1 VGALASTDTSGAP
14 GADPR
19 SGAERVRSVARRYVP
34 VLSWLPAYDRA
45 GLRPDLIGGLVS
57 WAVMVPISIAY
68 AALAGMP
75 PEAGLVTAFAA
86 LAAYA
91 VLGTSRDLKVT
102 TSSSVAVMA
111 AAVVAPVVAGRGTE
125 AYVGLMAALALM
137 VGAALLVAGLLR
149 LGFLSQFLA
158 KPVVTGF
165 VVGLAITIVIGQLP
179 KLFGV
184 PGGGDNPFEEI
195 ANLVAQ
201 LPDANA
207 WTLAVGA
214 TALLIMGVLRR
225 VAPRIPGAL
234 VVLVLGIVATPLLG
248 LEGHGVSTVGEVP
261 TTVPLPELPSVNVSD
276 LSRIAFGAAGIVFL
290 ALAESIGAARSL
302 ATRGGYTIDPDQE
315 LVALGGSN
323 LAAGLFGGFPVDA
336 SLSQSATAHEAG
348 ARTQL
353 SSLVT
358 SGLILLTALFL
369 APLFQ
374 NLPDAVLAAIVMTSA
389 LSLIDVQELRRY
401 YDWRPRDFFLALTAL
416 VGVITTSPLT
426 GIAIAAVLSLL
437 AILYQASRPYLAV
450 LGRLPGEP
458 PAFGD
463 LARHPHAVAL
473 PGVLVLRPDVALH
486 FVNASV
492 AKDEVSKAIASA
504 DPPPRAVILDLSAST
519 DLDVAATD
527 ALVELLTDLRTKGVE
542 LRLAHAR
549 AGVRDR
555 MRRTGFLA
563 ELGEDHVFM
572 STQQALDAP
581 LPTMGDGHADAVDQ
595 APDARDA
602 GAGSSQAPEGID
614 AGPDHGANG

>member
-1 VGALASTDTSGAP
+1 VIAVGSDMDGAP
-14 GADPR
+14 GGR
-19 SGAERVRSVARRYVP
+19 QSLGARLRGAARRALP
-34 VLSWLPAYDRA
+34 ILAWLPEYDRA
-45 GLRPDLIGGLVS
+45 TLRSDLIGGLVS
-57 WAVMVPISIAY
+57 WAVMIPISIAY
-68 AALAGMP
+68 ADLAGMP

-86 LAAYA
+86 LVAYA

-111 AAVVAPVVAGRGTE
+111 AAVVAPVVAGRGTDV
-125 AYVGLMAALALM
+125 YLGLMAALALL
-137 VGAALLVAGLLR
+137 VGIALLVAGLLK

-165 VVGLAITIVIGQLP
+165 VVGLAITIIVGQLP

-184 PGGGDNPFEEI
+184 SGGGDNPFEEV
-195 ANLVAQ
+195 AVLVAQ
-201 LPDANA
+201 LSEANP

-214 TALLIMGVLRR
+214 VALGILAVLRR
-225 VAPRIPGAL
+225 FAPRVPGAL
-234 VVLVLGIVATPLLG
+234 VVLVMGILATPLLG
-248 LEGHGVSTVGEVP
+248 LEEVGVSTVGEVP
-261 TTVPLPELPSVNVSD
+261 TTIPLPGVPSVSVSD
-276 LSRIAFGAAGIVFL
+276 LSHIVMGAAGIVFL

-302 ATRGGYTIDPDQE
+302 ATRGGYAIDPNQE

-323 LAAGLFGGFPVDA
+323 LAVGVFGGFPVDA
-336 SLSQSATAHEAG
+336 SLSQSATARSAG
-348 ARTQL
+348 ARTQAA
-353 SSLVT
+353 SLVT

-369 APLFQ
+369 AGLFAG
-374 NLPDAVLAAIVMTSA
+374 LPNAVLAAIVMTSA
-389 LSLIDVQELRRY
+389 LSLIDVRELRRY
-401 YDWRPRDFFLALTAL
+401 LAWRPRDFVLAMTAL

-463 LARHPHAVAL
+463 VERHPHAEQVA
-473 PGVLVLRPDVALH
+473 GVLVLRPDVALH

-492 AKDEVSKAIASA
+492 AKDQITAAIAA
-504 DPPPRAVILDLSAST
+504 ERPPPSVVVLDLSAST

-527 ALVELLTDLRTKGVE
+527 ALVELLTDLRARGID

-555 MRRTGFLA
+555 MEITGFLA
-563 ELGEDHVFM
+563 ALGTDHVFM
-572 STQQALDAP
+572 STQQAIDAP
-581 LPTMGDGHADAVDQ
+581 RGDRQVE
-595 APDARDA
+595 PPV
-602 GAGSSQAPEGID
+602 GSVGLQG
-614 AGPDHGANG
+614 G

>member
-1 VGALASTDTSGAP
+1 VGALASTDTP
-14 GADPR
+14 GTPDAAPR
-19 SGAERVRSVARRYVP
+19 SRAERVRWVARRYVP

-45 GLRPDLIGGLVS
+45 DLRPDLIGGLVS

-111 AAVVAPVVAGRGTE
+111 AAVVAPVVAGRGIE

-137 VGAALLVAGLLR
+137 VGAALVVAGLLR

-165 VVGLAITIVIGQLP
+165 VVGLAITIIIGQLP

-184 PGGGDNPFEEI
+184 PGGGDDPFEEA

-207 WTLAVGA
+207 WTLAVGV
-214 TALLIMGVLRR
+214 TALAIMGVLRR

-248 LEGHGVSTVGEVP
+248 LEAHDVSTVGEVP
-261 TTVPLPELPSVNVSD
+261 TTVPLPDIPSVNIAD

-302 ATRGGYTIDPDQE
+302 AARGGYTIDPDQE

-323 LAAGLFGGFPVDA
+323 LAAGIFGGFPVDA
-336 SLSQSATAHEAG
+336 SLSQSATAISAG
-348 ARTQL
+348 ARTQV

-358 SGLILLTALFL
+358 SGLILATALVL

-374 NLPDAVLAAIVMTSA
+374 NLPNAVLAAIVMTSA
-389 LSLIDVQELRRY
+389 LSLIDVHELRRY
-401 YDWRPRDFFLALTAL
+401 FDWRPRDFFLAVTAL

-426 GIAIAAVLSLL
+426 GIAIAAILSLL

-473 PGVLVLRPDVALH
+473 PGILVLRPDVALH

-492 AKDEVSKAIASA
+492 AKDQAAAAIARA
-504 DPPPRAVILDLSAST
+504 DPPPRAVVLDLSAST

-527 ALVELLTDLRTKGVE
+527 ALVELLTDLRSRGIE
-542 LRLAHAR
+542 LRLVHAR

-563 ELGEDHVFM
+563 ELGEDHVFP

-581 LPTMGDGHADAVDQ
+581 LPAEADGRAETVDGGP
-595 APDARDA
+595 AAARA
-602 GAGSSQAPEGID
+602 TGRTETP
-614 AGPDHGANG
+614 

>member
-1 VGALASTDTSGAP
+1 MAALASTDTPGTP

-19 SGAERVRSVARRYVP
+19 SGADRVRSVARRYVP
-34 VLSWLPAYDRA
+34 LLSWLPAYDRA
-45 GLRPDLIGGLVS
+45 ALRPDLIGGLVS

-91 VLGTSRDLKVT
+91 VFGTSRDLKVT

-111 AAVVAPVVAGRGTE
+111 AAVVAPVVVGRGPE
-125 AYVGLMAALALM
+125 AYVALMAALALM

-184 PGGGDNPFEEI
+184 PGGGDNPFEELG
-195 ANLVAQ
+195 NLVAQ
-201 LPDANA
+201 LPDANG
-207 WTLAVGA
+207 WTVAVGV
-214 TALLIMGVLRR
+214 TALLIMGGLRR
-225 VAPRIPGAL
+225 VAPAIPGAL

-248 LEGHGVSTVGEVP
+248 LEEHGVSTVGEVP
-261 TTVPLPELPSVNVSD
+261 TTVPLPDLPSVNVSD

-302 ATRGGYTIDPDQE
+302 ATRGGYAIDPDQE

-336 SLSQSATAHEAG
+336 SLSQSATARAAG

-374 NLPDAVLAAIVMTSA
+374 NLPDAVLAAIVMVSA
-389 LSLIDVQELRRY
+389 LSLIDVRELRRY
-401 YDWRPRDFFLALTAL
+401 HVWRPRDFYLALTAL
-416 VGVITTSPLT
+416 IGVITTSPLT

-463 LARHPHAVAL
+463 LARHPHARAL
-473 PGVLVLRPDVALH
+473 PGTLVLRPDVALH

-492 AKDEVSKAIASA
+492 AKDEVARAIAGA
-504 DPPPRAVILDLSAST
+504 DPTPRVVILDLSAST

-527 ALVELLTDLRTKGVE
+527 ALVELLADLHARGIE

-581 LPTMGDGHADAVDQ
+581 V
-595 APDARDA
+595 
-602 GAGSSQAPEGID
+602 
-614 AGPDHGANG
+614 PDHDPAGRDPGVDPFEPGSPR

>member
-1 VGALASTDTSGAP
+1 
-14 GADPR
+14 
-19 SGAERVRSVARRYVP
+19 VP
-34 VLSWLPAYDRA
+34 ILSWLPAYDRA
-45 GLRPDLIGGLVS
+45 ALRPDLIGGLVS
-57 WAVMVPISIAY
+57 WAVMIPISIAY
-68 AALAGMP
+68 ADLAGMP

-86 LAAYA
+86 LGAYA

-111 AAVVAPVVAGRGTE
+111 AAVVAPVAAGRGTE
-125 AYVGLMAALALM
+125 AYVALMAALALM

-165 VVGLAITIVIGQLP
+165 VVGLAITIVVGQLP

-184 PGGGDNPFEEI
+184 PGGGDNPFEELAI
-195 ANLVAQ
+195 LVQQ
-201 LPDANA
+201 LPDANP
-207 WTLAVGA
+207 WTLAVGV
-214 TALLIMGVLRR
+214 TALLVLAILRR

-234 VVLVLGIVATPLLG
+234 VVLVLGLVATPLLG
-248 LEGHGVSTVGEVP
+248 LESHGVSTVGAVP
-261 TTVPLPELPSVNVSD
+261 TTVPLPGIPSVSVSD

-302 ATRGGYTIDPDQE
+302 ATRGGYAIDPNQE

-336 SLSQSATAHEAG
+336 SLSQSATAQAAG

-358 SGLILLTALFL
+358 GGLILLTALVL

-374 NLPDAVLAAIVMTSA
+374 DLPNAVLAAIVMTSA
-389 LSLIDVQELRRY
+389 LSLIDLRELRRY

-450 LGRLPGEP
+450 VGRLPGEP

-463 LARHPHAVAL
+463 VARHPHAVQS

-492 AKDEVSKAIASA
+492 AKDQVAAAIESVH
-504 DPPPRAVILDLSAST
+504 PPPRVVVLDLAAST

-527 ALVELLTDLRTKGVE
+527 ALVELLTDLRARGIE

-563 ELGEDHVFM
+563 QLGEDHVFP
-572 STQQALDAP
+572 STQQAVDAP
-581 LPTMGDGHADAVDQ
+581 LGVGLAPLVVGDAPLAVGDAT
-595 APDARDA
+595 
-602 GAGSSQAPEGID
+602 GSTP
-614 AGPDHGANG
+614 

>member
-1 VGALASTDTSGAP
+1 MTRAPGLGTMVPRTDARRDAFEGETVGTLASIDTTEPP

-19 SGAERVRSVARRYVP
+19 SASDRVRELARRHVP
-34 VLSWLPAYDRA
+34 ILSWLPLYDRA

-68 AALAGMP
+68 ADLAGMP

-111 AAVVAPVVAGRGTE
+111 AAVVAPVAAGRGPE

-179 KLFGV
+179 KLVGV

-195 ANLVAQ
+195 ASLVAQ
-201 LPDANA
+201 LPDANP
-207 WTLAVGA
+207 WTLVVGVVA
-214 TALLIMGVLRR
+214 LIILALLRR
-225 VAPRIPGAL
+225 LTPRVPGAL
-234 VVLVLGIVATPLLG
+234 VVLVLGIIATPLLG
-248 LEGHGVSTVGEVP
+248 LEGHDVSTVGTVP
-261 TTVPLPELPSVNVSD
+261 TTVPLPELPSVSIVD
-276 LSRIAFGAAGIVFL
+276 LSTIAFGAAGIVFL
-290 ALAESIGAARSL
+290 ALAESIGTARSL
-302 ATRGGYTIDPDQE
+302 ATRGGYAIDPDQE

-336 SLSQSATAHEAG
+336 SLSQSATARSAG

-358 SGLILLTALFL
+358 SGLILATALIL
-369 APLFQ
+369 APLFE
-374 NLPDAVLAAIVMTSA
+374 NLPNAVLAAIVMTSA
-389 LSLIDVQELRRY
+389 LSLIDIRELRRY
-401 YDWRPRDFFLALTAL
+401 FDWRPRDFFLAMTAL

-437 AILYQASRPYLAV
+437 AILYQASRPYLAI

-463 LARHPHAVAL
+463 VLRHPHAVQAA
-473 PGVLVLRPDVALH
+473 GVLVLRPDVALH

-492 AKDEVSKAIASA
+492 AKDQVTRAIASL
-504 DPPPRAVILDLSAST
+504 DPPPRLVVLDLAAST

-527 ALVELLTDLRTKGVE
+527 ALVELLADLRAKGVE
-542 LRLAHAR
+542 LRLAHAH

-555 MRRTGFLA
+555 MRRTGFMA
-563 ELGEDHVFM
+563 ALGEDHLYP

-581 LPTMGDGHADAVDQ
+581 LA
-595 APDARDA
+595 
-602 GAGSSQAPEGID
+602 EGL
-614 AGPDHGANG
+614 AK

>member
-1 VGALASTDTSGAP
+1 MAPRTVARRDAFEGETVGTLASTGTTETP

-19 SGAERVRSVARRYVP
+19 SGSDRVREFARRHVP
-34 VLSWLPAYDRA
+34 ILSWLTSYDRA

-68 AALAGMP
+68 ADLAGMP

-91 VLGTSRDLKVT
+91 FLGTSRDLKVT

-111 AAVVAPVVAGRGTE
+111 AAVVAPVAAGRGPE

-195 ANLVAQ
+195 AILVAQ
-201 LPDANA
+201 LPEANP
-207 WTLAVGA
+207 WTVVLGVVALIIL
-214 TALLIMGVLRR
+214 ALLRR
-225 VAPRIPGAL
+225 LAPRVPGAL
-234 VVLVLGIVATPLLG
+234 VVLVLGIIATPLLG
-248 LEGHGVSTVGEVP
+248 LEAHDVSTVGTVP
-261 TTVPLPELPSVNVSD
+261 TTVPQPELPSVSIVD
-276 LSRIAFGAAGIVFL
+276 LSTIAFGAAGIVFL

-302 ATRGGYTIDPDQE
+302 AAQRGYAIDPDQE

-336 SLSQSATAHEAG
+336 SLSQSATARSAG

-358 SGLILLTALFL
+358 SGLILATALIL
-369 APLFQ
+369 APLFE
-374 NLPDAVLAAIVMTSA
+374 NLPVAVLAAIVMTSA
-389 LSLIDVQELRRY
+389 LSLIDVRELRRY

-416 VGVITTSPLT
+416 IGVITTSPLT

-437 AILYQASRPYLAV
+437 AILYQASRPYLAI

-463 LARHPHAVAL
+463 VLRHPHAVQAA
-473 PGVLVLRPDVALH
+473 GVLVLRSDVALH

-492 AKDEVSKAIASA
+492 AKDQVTRAITNL
-504 DPPPRAVILDLSAST
+504 DPPPSVVVLDLAAST

-527 ALVELLTDLRTKGVE
+527 ALIELLEDLRARGIE

-555 MRRTGFLA
+555 MRRTGFMA
-563 ELGEDHVFM
+563 ALGEDHLYP
-572 STQQALDAP
+572 STQQALDATP
-581 LPTMGDGHADAVDQ
+581 AA
-595 APDARDA
+595 
-602 GAGSSQAPEGID
+602 EGLTK
-614 AGPDHGANG
+614 

>member
-1 VGALASTDTSGAP
+1 MGAPASTDTSGTP
-14 GADPR
+14 GPDPR
-19 SGAERVRSVARRYVP
+19 SGAERVRSVAQRYVP
-34 VLSWLPAYDRA
+34 LLSWLPAYDRA

-137 VGAALLVAGLLR
+137 VGAALLVAGLLK

-179 KLFGV
+179 ELFGV
-184 PGGGDNPFEEI
+184 PGGGSNPFEEI

-201 LPDANA
+201 LPDANV
-207 WTLAVGA
+207 WTLAVGV

-234 VVLVLGIVATPLLG
+234 VALVVGIVATPLLG

-276 LSRIAFGAAGIVFL
+276 LSRIAVGAAGIVFL

-336 SLSQSATAHEAG
+336 SLSQSATAREAG

-389 LSLIDVQELRRY
+389 LSLIDVRELRRY

-463 LARHPHAVAL
+463 LARHPHAVQT
-473 PGVLVLRPDVALH
+473 PGVLMLRPDVAIH

-492 AKDEVSKAIASA
+492 AKDQVAAAIASA
-504 DPPPRAVILDLSAST
+504 DPQPRAVVLDLSASM

-527 ALVELLTDLRTKGVE
+527 ALVELLTDLRTKGID

-555 MRRTGFLA
+555 MRRTGLLA
-563 ELGEDHVFM
+563 ELGEDHVFP

-581 LPTMGDGHADAVDQ
+581 LPAMGDDPPKATDPAPPQTGAFDA
-595 APDARDA
+595 PRPTRR
-602 GAGSSQAPEGID
+602 SESP
-614 AGPDHGANG
+614 